1 MKNFKTVRTIK
12 REILFTNSDYDNQIK
27 QYERNTR
34 LGIVGTYH
42 IGDNEYTIEELD
54 NLACQ
59 KASQIRDLREQ
70 IKQIE
75 SNE

>member
-1 MKNFKTVRTIK
+1 MNKDELQMQINRIYEWFF
-12 REILFTNSDYDNQIK
+12 EYDNQIK